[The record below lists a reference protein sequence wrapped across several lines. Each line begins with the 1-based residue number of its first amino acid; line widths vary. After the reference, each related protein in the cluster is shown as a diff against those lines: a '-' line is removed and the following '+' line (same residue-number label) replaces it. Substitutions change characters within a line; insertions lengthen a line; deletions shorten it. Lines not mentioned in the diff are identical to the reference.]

1 MFGSQ
6 GETAAL
12 RSIKPTTRGSDKKKK
27 KNQGISVTTDGG
39 GLDLSL
45 SLFVSF
51 QIKENK

>member
-12 RSIKPTTRGSDKKKK
+12 LSIKPTTRGSDKKK

-45 SLFVSF
+45 SLSLSF